1 MIRSLSG
8 KILDIFE
15 NLVILDVNGIG
26 FEILCSRSILSSCEI
41 NKEIKIITCLQF
53 SEAGAVVYGFSSE
66 REREF
71 FLRLTS
77 VKGVGGRTGIAI
89 LSELSLDTVVNAIS
103 SADVKAFMRVPG
115 IGKKTA
121 ERLCF
126 ELKNI
131 ASLKT
136 MTQDLDTK
144 SSSNQGHVENVID
157 ALLSLGFTRA
167 DAGGVINLLRAA
179 HGEDFNKLSEEDL
192 LRMSLR
198 ELHK

>member
-8 KILDIFE
+8 TVSDIFE

-26 FEILCSRSILSSCEI
+26 FEIICSRSILSSCVI
-41 NKEIKIITCLQF
+41 GKNIKIVTCLQF

-77 VKGVGGRTGIAI
+77 VKGVGGRTAIAI
-89 LSELSLDTVVNAIS
+89 LSELSLESVVEAVS
-103 SADVKAFMRVPG
+103 SADVRAFMRVPG

-131 ASLKT
+131 SGLKT
-136 MTQDLDTK
+136 MTQTEPEINK
-144 SSSNQGHVENVID
+144 SSGQAENVID

-179 HGEDFNKLSEEDL
+179 HGDDFNKLSEEDL

>member
-1 MIRSLSG
+1 MIRSLNG
-8 KILDIFE
+8 KVLDILE
-15 NLVILDVNGIG
+15 NIIILEVNGIG
-26 FEILCSRSILSSCEI
+26 FEILCSRSVLNSCEI
-41 NKEIKIITCLQF
+41 NKEIKITTCLQF
-53 SEAGAVVYGFSSE
+53 SEAGAVIYGFNSE

-89 LSELSLDTVVNAIS
+89 LSELSIENVINAIS
-103 SADVKAFMRVPG
+103 SADVNAFMRVPG

-131 ASLKT
+131 AELKIMST
-136 MTQDLDTK
+136 ASKSDSK
-144 SSSNQGHVENVID
+144 SSGTVENVID
-157 ALLSLGFTRA
+157 ALLALGFTRS

-179 HGEDFNKLSEEDL
+179 HGDDFNKLNEEDL
-192 LRMSLR
+192 LRMSLK

>member
-41 NKEIKIITCLQF
+41 NKEIKITTCLQF
-53 SEAGAVVYGFSSE
+53 SEAGAVVYGFASE

-136 MTQDLDTK
+136 ISQDLDTK
-144 SSSNQGHVENVID
+144 SPSNQGHVENVID